1 MSGQAVSLG
10 PNYIFTKQM
19 PKVYLAGPISGL
31 TYDQGQDWRALIAS
45 QLQQRGILGYSPLR
59 AKAYL
64 KAFGALEQSYQA
76 KEQPLSCLSSDRGI
90 TSRDRWD
97 VMTSDAILFNF
108 LGAERVSIGTCIE
121 IGWADAFR
129 KPCVVVMEPEGN
141 LHDYPMIREIA
152 GWRVPTLN
160 DGVLI
165 LDRILNPQL
174 EENRRG

>member
-1 MSGQAVSLG
+1 MTMLP
-10 PNYIFTKQM
+10 PNYLNTKQM

-45 QLQQRGILGYSPLR
+45 QLQEKGILGYSPLR

-64 KAFGALEQSYQA
+64 KQYGVLEQSYQT

-90 TSRDRWD
+90 THRDRWD
-97 VMTSDAILFNF
+97 VMTSDAVLFNF

-129 KPCVVVMEPEGN
+129 KPMVIVMEPTGN
-141 LHDYPMIREIA
+141 LHDYPMIREVA
-152 GWRVPTLN
+152 GWRVPTLE
-160 DGVLI
+160 DGVTI

-174 EENRRG
+174 EENHRG